1 MNKKKNSQTREKIE
15 SNTSR
20 IWSMRQ
26 NIVLALLR
34 DDDEK

>member
-1 MNKKKNSQTREKIE
+1 MNKKIHKHAKKKIE